1 LNESD
6 GRYFESI
13 PELWD
18 LAACDDTDYRENF
31 SAAAG
36 AALMARLPLQNRT
49 LFKRGQRTG
58 LGTPPPVGGPAIA
71 HGDKAL

>member
-1 LNESD
+1 MAAT
-6 GRYFESI
+6 FESI